1 MSILTIKT
9 RKRMGKV
16 KNNQNN
22 GKYKTNNQRSDDCL
36 KKLLEKYKDNKEL
49 ITEIESLYKTT
60 KNDYY
65 V

>member
-1 MSILTIKT
+1 
-9 RKRMGKV
+9 MGKV